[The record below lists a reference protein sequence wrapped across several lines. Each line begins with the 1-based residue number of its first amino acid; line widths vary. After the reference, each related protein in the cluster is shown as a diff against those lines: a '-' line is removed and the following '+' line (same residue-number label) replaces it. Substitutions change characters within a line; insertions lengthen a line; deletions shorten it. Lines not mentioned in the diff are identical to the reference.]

1 MVNEDAGKSTVDRA
15 VEQGRKMGDQA
26 ENSVKETYEAAREY
40 AEGIDVVDFVRRE
53 PWLALAL
60 ASALGF
66 CFARIMRPNSGRVR

>member
-1 MVNEDAGKSTVDRA
+1 
-15 VEQGRKMGDQA
+15 MGDQA

-60 ASALGF
+60 ASAIGF